1 MKIAICDDE
10 KHMRSLLRQKLAAR
24 SGEIKVTEFSGGR
37 ELISSKESFDMIF
50 LDIEMPDLDGMET
63 AARLREKGV
72 SSLMIFLTS
81 HEEFMRDAFKVKAFR
96 FLSKPV
102 DEKELDEAMS
112 EAEKELSAQ
121 NKLIIEQRGR
131 IYEVRSADVLYIE
144 AYGDGTYIY
153 DNAGNV
159 YDSKKQ
165 LKQWEEELSGQ
176 PFFKIHKSYIVSL
189 AQVARIEGAEV
200 TLIGQKKPLT
210 VSRRNLSAFKEA
222 YLDHVRKNA
231 RIV

>member
-10 KHMRSLLRQKLAAR
+10 ANIRNLLRQKIAERPEDAN
-24 SGEIKVTEFSGGR
+24 ITEFSDGSG
-37 ELISSKESFDMIF
+37 LLASKDNFDVIF
-50 LDIEMPDLDGMET
+50 LDIEMPRTDGMET
-63 AARLREKGV
+63 AAKLREKGV
-72 SSLMIFLTS
+72 CSLMIFLTS
-81 HEEFMRDAFKVKAFR
+81 HDEFMRDAFKVKAFR

-102 DEKELDEAMS
+102 AEKELNEALD
-112 EAEKELSAQ
+112 EAEKELASQ

-131 IYEVRSADVLYIE
+131 IYEIRLADVLYIE

-153 DNAGNV
+153 DSSGNV

-165 LKQWEEELSGQ
+165 LRQWEGELSEHS
-176 PFFKIHKSYIVSL
+176 FFKIHKSYIVSL
-189 AQVARIEGAEV
+189 AQVIKIEGNEV
-200 TLIGQKKPLT
+200 TLSGLKKPLT

-222 YLDHVRKNA
+222 YLNFVKYNS